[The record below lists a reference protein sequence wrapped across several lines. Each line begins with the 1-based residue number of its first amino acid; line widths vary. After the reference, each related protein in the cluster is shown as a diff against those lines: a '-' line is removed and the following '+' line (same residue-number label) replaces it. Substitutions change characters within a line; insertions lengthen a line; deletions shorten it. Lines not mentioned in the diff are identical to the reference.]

1 MSASGIARTVARA
14 SRSERRPTSI
24 TDRAPDEHPR
34 GNANR
39 PIPRD
44 RLTARPRIVDERAM
58 SQRLTLALVGC
69 GAISHLHLP
78 AIRSGARRTEITAV
92 VDTEA
97 ERAEAMARETRARA
111 FTSLDDAIAA
121 GGFAAVD
128 LMLPHHLHEA
138 AAVRCFA
145 AGKHVLLEKPLA
157 TDLDA
162 CARILAAARRAGT
175 VFQVAENT
183 QYWPEVLT
191 ARRLLD
197 ESAIGDVVTAR
208 ASFAIPPMPQFYGG
222 ANAWRLDNAIAG
234 GGIVLDTGS
243 HWIRPLRMWLGE
255 VDEVVGALGRP
266 YAAMQG
272 ESLVRA
278 LLRFRSGVVAVLDG
292 IMKDPPFVP
301 EPMFR
306 LTGTRGEITV
316 ERPGKVVLW
325 AEQHPDGAQIGEE
338 GGYLKS
344 YPGQFADFEAAVLD
358 GAALAAGAEV
368 AVGELRVALAL
379 YRSAETRQWEK
390 VWT

>member
-1 MSASGIARTVARA
+1 MS
-14 SRSERRPTSI
+14 
-24 TDRAPDEHPR
+24 
-34 GNANR
+34 
-39 PIPRD
+39 
-44 RLTARPRIVDERAM
+44 LTLD
-58 SQRLTLALVGC
+58 LALVGC
-69 GAISHLHLP
+69 GAISRVHLP
-78 AIRSGARRTEITAV
+78 AIRSGAPRTAITAV
-92 VDTEA
+92 VDTDA
-97 ERAEAMARETRARA
+97 ARAEALARETGARA
-111 FTSLDDAIAA
+111 FASLEEALAA
-121 GGFAAVD
+121 GGFDAVD
-128 LMLPHHLHEA
+128 LMLPHHLHED

-162 CARILAAARRAGT
+162 CERILAAGRRAGT

-183 QYWPEVLT
+183 QYWPEVLA
-191 ARRLLD
+191 ARHLLD
-197 ESAIGDVVTAR
+197 QAAIGDVITAR
-208 ASFAIPPMPQFYGG
+208 ASFAIPPMAQFYGG
-222 ANAWRLDNAIAG
+222 PNAWRLDNAVAG

-272 ESLVRA
+272 ESLARA

-306 LTGTRGEITV
+306 LTGSRGEITV
-316 ERPGKVVLW
+316 ERPGRVVLW
-325 AEQHPDGAQIGEE
+325 TEENPEGTQVGEE

-358 GAALAAGAEV
+358 GKALAAGPETAI
-368 AVGELRVALAL
+368 GELRVALAL
-379 YRSAETRQWEK
+379 YRSAETGRWEK
-390 VWT
+390 VWA